1 MLVGSTKDSL
11 TFAWQS
17 ATSATYYRLV
27 GGGVDNKNSSVNNIT
42 VSGLTPGSYYTFSAW
57 AVSAQGLVSNNITCA
72 GSTGTSKAVVAE
84 FGKAIWGTKSPPSA
98 SGSVSNR
105 MSGDRFLAAELN
117 RFH

>member
-1 MLVGSTKDSL
+1 M
-11 TFAWQS
+11 
-17 ATSATYYRLV
+17 
-27 GGGVDNKNSSVNNIT
+27 DNKNSSVNNIT